1 MTTLTNRFTPWLRRT
16 LVLLTAAIAVTAVI
30 GPSASGAGSAAAFD
44 WTMPD
49 RFGDDANGDGLIDYF
64 TPTTVCTGST
74 VASCVTHAPTNPH
87 DIEPTFWRVDLDA
100 CASSPSDATY
110 SWQVLGGA
118 GTIHGGPGCDDFF
131 ARFSEEGTYRIELTV
146 EDDGA
151 ESTTIQEVVVQDWLI
166 VSLGDSYGSGEGVP
180 DEEVLDS
187 ELAAVDALADD
198 LAEALRELL
207 DFGPCA
213 PGTGFDFDECADIL
227 QQAGHDAIDVSVSL
241 IKRLND
247 PVCAV
252 FHEDFD
258 LLACGQLII
267 DIGLELADLSID
279 AVSNAVAGAFAD
291 YKDKFHDAYEAAQNA
306 ANAAQGA
313 IEDVD
318 LSARWQDRRCHRSA
332 NAGSAQAARLLEQA
346 DPKTSVTFVHLACSG
361 AEIIR
366 GLVNGYDGVNGDMP
380 FELDSEP
387 EGDLLPDLD
396 PQAEAAADL
405 IGDRE
410 IDALYL
416 SIGGNDVGFGPITI
430 ACIALAPCNPIDQG
444 LGDIGPFPDLVVVAA
459 TCFALSPVLAPLP
472 GGSFLQLICL
482 PAVGALVATAIGETG
497 EDIFDEKFKGLPIA
511 ADPDD
516 FVAHGRYDQL
526 DDVLEE
532 DLGMTDEL
540 ADRVYLSEYVDATR
554 NDDGSFCPDGFRL
567 VDNLPGADAGE
578 ARWIDN
584 TLEANLN
591 GMVAA
596 ATERHGWN
604 LVDGIYDAFREGHGL
619 CAVDN
624 WLVRM
629 HDSFLI
635 EGKITGAVHPN
646 LKGHAAYRNRILATW
661 LADFYPDG
669 SGGGPDIPGTLFNP
683 SSPTNGGTALTR
695 ARDWVQANS
704 VRRPESAPV
713 ADAGGPYVLHEGD
726 ETLAEN
732 ESFDGDGG
740 TLSFAWSAA
749 PGGVVQIVGADQPTP
764 TLRGRDDGNATLAVE
779 VSDDDGTSTDTA
791 QVTVRNRPPS
801 LNLGGAETITEGGTL
816 TRSAPYTDPGQAD
829 THTVTIDYG
838 DGTVVGPVAVAGG
851 TVSLS
856 HPYVENGSFVVSVTL
871 TDDDGGAD
879 TDEFTL
885 TVENAPPAVNAGP
898 DASIFE
904 GQTFTGSATYADP
917 GVLDTHTRSIDYG
930 DGTVVGAAA
939 VSGGTIPLSHTYAD
953 NGSFPVKVTVTDDE
967 GASGDDTAL
976 VQVANVPPAVG
987 PVTAPIDPV
996 LIGTSITAASSFS
1009 DPGAD
1014 TYVANWAWGDGSS
1027 TVQPVAEGAI
1037 SASHAYTTPGIYTI
1051 TLAVT
1056 DDDGG
1061 TGTSIFQYVV
1071 VYDPEGGFATGG
1083 GTIYSPAGAMPSNPA
1098 AEGPAQFAFVSKY
1111 QKGANVPTG
1120 TTSFRFKAG
1129 GLVFD
1134 ATEYQWLVIA
1144 GARAQYK
1151 GKGTVNGEA
1160 GYGFFFAAIDG
1171 DEGGSPGP
1179 DRLRVKIWLLASG
1192 LVVYDNQIGA
1202 AEDAEPTTAITHGS
1216 IKVHGPKGSLQ

>member
-1 MTTLTNRFTPWLRRT
+1 MRRAS
-16 LVLLTAAIAVTAVI
+16 LWARLVVLLATLAALGAAAGPAGTQTASTV
-30 GPSASGAGSAAAFD
+30 AFD
-44 WTMPD
+44 WSMPD

-64 TPTTVCTGST
+64 TPTKVCTGST
-74 VASCVTHAPTNPH
+74 VASCVTHAPTSPH

-100 CASSPSDATY
+100 CAGSASGATF
-110 SWQVLGGA
+110 SFRVLGSG

-131 ARFSEEGTYRIELTV
+131 ARFTEEGTYRIELTV

-151 ESTTIQEVVVQDWLI
+151 ESTAVQEVVVQDWLI

-180 DEEVLDS
+180 DEEVLDG

-227 QQAGHDAIDVSVSL
+227 QQAGHDAIDKAVSL

-247 PVCAV
+247 SVCRPGD
-252 FHEDFD
+252 DFD
-258 LLACGQLII
+258 LIGCGLLLFDLGVDLIGQAI
-267 DIGLELADLSID
+267 EVI
-279 AVSNAVAGAFAD
+279 VNGAETLFNE
-291 YKDKFHDAYEAAQNA
+291 YKQKFHDAYEAAQNA

-346 DPKTSVTFVHLACSG
+346 DPQTSVTFVHLACSG
-361 AEIIR
+361 AEIIG
-366 GLVNGYDGVNGDMP
+366 GLVNGYDGINGDMP

-396 PQAEAAADL
+396 PQAEAAAEL

-459 TCFALSPVLAPLP
+459 TCLALSPVLAPLP
-472 GGSFLQLICL
+472 GGGFLQLICF
-482 PAVGALVATAIGETG
+482 PAIGALVANAIGETG
-497 EDIFDEKFKGLPIA
+497 EDIFDEKFKGDPIPA
-511 ADPDD
+511 NPDE
-516 FVAHGRYDQL
+516 FVAHRRYEQL
-526 DDVLEE
+526 DEVLEQ

-567 VDNLPGADAGE
+567 ADNLPGADAGE
-578 ARWIDN
+578 ARWIDD
-584 TLEANLN
+584 TLEFNLN

-596 ATERHGWN
+596 ATDAHGWN

-619 CAVDN
+619 CAVEN
-624 WLVRM
+624 WLVRL

-646 LKGHAAYRNRILATW
+646 LKGHAAYRNRILANW

-669 SGGGPDIPGTLFNP
+669 SDGVPDIPGTLFNP
-683 SSPTNGGTALTR
+683 SNPTNGGTALTR
-695 ARDWVQANS
+695 ARNWVQANS
-704 VRRPESAPV
+704 ARRPESPPV

-726 ETLAEN
+726 EVSAEN

-749 PGGVVQIVGADQPTP
+749 PGGVVQVVGADQPTP

-791 QVTVRNRPPS
+791 SITVRNRAPN
-801 LNLGGAETITEGGTL
+801 LNLGGAATITEGSAL
-816 TRSAPYTDPGQAD
+816 TRGAPYTDPGEAD
-829 THTVTIDYG
+829 THTATIDYG
-838 DGTVVGPVAVAGG
+838 DGTVIGPVVVAGG
-851 TVSLS
+851 TVPLS
-856 HPYVENGSFVVSVTL
+856 HVYPEQGSFVIEVTL
-871 TDDDGGAD
+871 TDDDGGDD
-879 TDEFTL
+879 TDVFTL
-885 TVENAPPAVNAGP
+885 TVENAPPTVDAGP
-898 DASIFE
+898 GGSILE
-904 GQTFTGSATYADP
+904 GQTFNGSASYSDP

-930 DGTVVGAAA
+930 DGTVVGPDP
-939 VSGGTIPLSHTYAD
+939 VGGGTIPLSHTYAD

-967 GASGDDTAL
+967 GASGSDTA
-976 VQVANVPPAVG
+976 VVEVANVAPTVG
-987 PVTAPIDPV
+987 AVTAPIDPV
-996 LIGTSITAASSFS
+996 LIGTSITASSSFS

-1014 TYVANWAWGDGSS
+1014 TYVASWGWGDGSS
-1027 TVQPVAEGAI
+1027 TVGAVAEGAI
-1037 SASHAYTTPGIYTI
+1037 SAAHVYTTPGIYTI
-1051 TLAVT
+1051 TLAVS

-1083 GTIYSPAGAMPSNPA
+1083 GTVYSPAGAMPSNPS
-1098 AEGPAQFAFVSKY
+1098 AEGPAHFAFVSKY

-1160 GYGFFFAAIDG
+1160 GYGFFLAAIDG

-1179 DRLRVKIWLLASG
+1179 DRLRVKIWQLASG
-1192 LVVYDNQIGA
+1192 LMVYDNQIGA
-1202 AEDAEPTTAITHGS
+1202 AEDALPTTAITNGS
-1216 IKVHGPKGSLQ
+1216 IKVHGPKK